1 MGWRGWRGVG
11 SGLEEVERGWKW
23 VGGGEGSSRWV
34 GGERGWRWV
43 GGERGWRWVGRG
55 GEGLEVS
62 WRR

>member
-1 MGWRGWRGVG
+1 MCWRRWRGVG

-23 VGGGEGSSRWV
+23 VGGGEG
-34 GGERGWRWV
+34 GLRWV